1 MLINGS
7 NLMKK
12 VVLLLE
18 KESKFLQGMQ
28 ELSEKGETAK
38 NLQNTDELIKLGEE
52 SAEMQKQV
60 NSHILE
66 KTIIMSMVVSKNPNF
81 REN

>member
-18 KESKFLQGMQ
+18 RENEIINKMKEI
-28 ELSEKGETAK
+28 EEKGETAK
-38 NLQNTDELIKLGEE
+38 NLQNNDELIRLGSEGVKLGR
-52 SAEMQKQV
+52 KV
-60 NSHILE
+60 NTFMLE
-66 KTIIMSMVVSKNPNF
+66 KTIIMSMVISNNPNF
-81 REN
+81 GYN

>member
-38 NLQNTDELIKLGEE
+38 NLQNTNELIRLGEE